1 MSAPGCYWES
11 ANGRASLTALQVSP
25 APPYS
30 ATAHVV
36 MDGVT
41 SGEKESSSNE
51 EVTLNECGHYKRVK
65 MKLKRSYWSAIP
77 SHASWECSGSSSSAS
92 DSRARRRA
100 LTAQPSERTDLPQ
113 HVGSD
118 GDRGPDGRVDT
129 EEHQPEQHASPDG
142 QVAELSRERRR
153 VSTEPFLGHFTGALP
168 RLSLCRAPSRPS
180 AALGFRPA
188 AQVV

>member
-1 MSAPGCYWES
+1 MSPE
-11 ANGRASLTALQVSP
+11 L
-25 APPYS
+25 PYS

-77 SHASWECSGSSSSAS
+77 SHTLWECSGSSSSAG
-92 DSRARRRA
+92 DSRAPRRA

-142 QVAELSRERRR
+142 QVAELSRQRRR
-153 VSTEPFLGHFTGALP
+153 VSTEPSLGHFTGALP
-168 RLSLCRAPSRPS
+168 RLSLCRALSRPS